1 MSVSPGVDV
10 FFNDLLHDDENGA
23 DSDDVSGD
31 GQDSFV
37 DDDASIF
44 STETIDSAE
53 EHDIYGNPAG
63 RPTDEEALGAVEEGG
78 QNEVDIPPVDAED
91 AEILPPP
98 PITENVQSTPEMGA
112 AITPKERSI
121 AHHPIVNGK
130 VAYLSFDIETAG
142 EYAGIVQMSG
152 EIFRLAL
159 EQGGKSKRKD
169 TATSVRREVD
179 TFNKYVNPG
188 SGAIWSEQ

>member
-1 MSVSPGVDV
+1 MTNSTLSVSPGVDV

-44 STETIDSAE
+44 STKTIDSAE

-78 QNEVDIPPVDAED
+78 QNEVDIPSVDVFD

-98 PITENVQSTPEMGA
+98 PITENGEFTPEMGA
-112 AITPKERSI
+112 TITPKERSI
-121 AHHPIVNGK
+121 AHLTL
-130 VAYLSFDIETAG
+130 LSMERWHT
-142 EYAGIVQMSG
+142 YH
-152 EIFRLAL
+152 L
-159 EQGGKSKRKD
+159 
-169 TATSVRREVD
+169 T
-179 TFNKYVNPG
+179 
-188 SGAIWSEQ
+188 